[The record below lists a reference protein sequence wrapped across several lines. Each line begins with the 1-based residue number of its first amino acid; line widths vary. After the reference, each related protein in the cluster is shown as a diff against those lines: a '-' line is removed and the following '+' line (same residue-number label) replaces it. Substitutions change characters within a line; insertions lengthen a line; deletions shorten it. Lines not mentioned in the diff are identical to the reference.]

1 MKKIKRGIGL
11 FLAALT
17 MVSCNPNDG
26 TSGLNTNNDTAFAQN
41 FGNTANRDFIG
52 QIVDK
57 DNNPIQGATVT
68 IGSTTAQ
75 TDVNGVF
82 MINHALVHEKFAYVT
97 ATKIGYLDGSRSL
110 IPTTGRNNVK
120 IMLLSNAPTATVA
133 SDAASEVALENG
145 TKVAFDGA
153 FQDESGAAYTGTVS
167 VTLFHLLP
175 SNSNLDAL
183 MPGMLYAQT
192 ATNEQAVLQT
202 FGMINVE
209 LRGEAGQKLNLAE
222 GHTAEITMK
231 IDDTQLATAP
241 TSIPLWH
248 FDAAKGYW
256 KEDGVA
262 TKVGNNYIGEVSHF
276 SWWNCDAPFPTVTL
290 TSTVTDANGHPL
302 VNVHVGLLADGFSYT
317 TYGVTNV
324 NGQVVGLVPSNQ
336 SMTLTVLDSCGN
348 VIYTSTVGPFTANTI
363 LPAIVIPTST
373 VQTTT
378 VTGTLNKCDNTP
390 VTNGYVALHYGTN
403 TSFSAVT
410 NGAFSINTL
419 VCSTNNA
426 FLLEGVDYDNLQ
438 STNQINYTFTTPNTT
453 IGILTACNT
462 VSEFISYQIDS
473 NTPVVFLN
481 NLEGIVEG
489 GNFSV
494 YGEVNSTQNIT
505 IGGNSILPGFYT
517 QNDFYIGNSGSNSIL
532 GNNSNN
538 INIQF
543 NLSTVGNIGEYID
556 MTFNGTYQDSN
567 NVTHTLTGTV
577 HVLRDN

>member
-41 FGNTANRDFIG
+41 FGNTTNRDFIG

-82 MINHALVHEKFAYVT
+82 IINHALVHEKFAYVT

-110 IPTTGRNNVK
+110 IPTAGRNNVK
-120 IMLLSNAPTATVA
+120 IMLLSNAPTATVP
-133 SDAASEVALENG
+133 SDVDSEVALDNG
-145 TKVAFDGA
+145 TKVSFDGA

-175 SNSNLDAL
+175 SNANLDAL

-192 ATNEQAVLQT
+192 ATNQQAVLQT

-209 LRGEAGQKLNLAE
+209 LRGDAGQKLNLAE

-262 TKVGNNYIGEVSHF
+262 TKIGNNYVGEVSHF
-276 SWWNCDAPFPTVTL
+276 SWWNCDVPFPSVTLSLKVVDANNNPIPNVTVGLQYNGNYSAMDYTDNNGQVSGLIPKDVTL
-290 TSTVTDANGHPL
+290 TLNIYAP
-302 VNVHVGLLADGFSYT
+302 FYT
-317 TYGVTNV
+317 CN
-324 NGQVVGLVPSNQ
+324 S
-336 SMTLTVLDSCGN
+336 DN
-348 VIYTSTVGPFTANTI
+348 VIYTSIIGPFTESTI
-363 LPAIVIPTST
+363 LPNITIDNTSMMLST
-373 VQTTT
+373 MVS
-378 VTGTLNKCDNTP
+378 GTLLDCNGNN
-390 VTNGYVALHYGTN
+390 VTNGYVMLSNGLHYTISSVNNG
-403 TSFSAVT
+403 SFNFAELYCPNN
-410 NGAFSINTL
+410 NGFTL
-419 VCSTNNA
+419 Y
-426 FLLEGVDYDNLQ
+426 GVDFDENQ
-438 STNQINYTFTTPNTT
+438 STNALSFVFTPTT
-453 IGILTACNT
+453 TNLQGIATCNA
-462 VSEFISYQIDS
+462 VNQYMRYQIDGGAVLNVIGDLGFLDFTAEKQVRAYPINGFESTSSYLFWGINQPGTFNNPAQSLMIENVHYPLS
-473 NTPVVFLN
+473 NSVLT
-481 NLEGIVEG
+481 IVNMG
-489 GNFSV
+489 GNGQYFDATLTANYNDS
-494 YGEVNSTQNIT
+494 QNIT
-505 IGGNSILPGFYT
+505 HTMHVDFHIL
-517 QNDFYIGNSGSNSIL
+517 
-532 GNNSNN
+532 
-538 INIQF
+538 
-543 NLSTVGNIGEYID
+543 
-556 MTFNGTYQDSN
+556 
-567 NVTHTLTGTV
+567 H
-577 HVLRDN
+577 